1 MPNVSVRG
9 KINASVEQVY
19 ELLSS
24 YGSNER
30 KKAFPGILE
39 QKVTMKTDNSGEVV
53 TRFEPTPDIEDIR
66 KFQLEFPRM
75 IKEEIIQSPV
85 LKGSFTYKL
94 REIKEGTELTYQQN
108 LKVKGMKIG
117 VLQHYKVTSFIEKAG
132 KECIDNIKQ
141 YFESGSKS

>member
-24 YGSNER
+24 YGSQER

-39 QKVTMKTDNSGEVV
+39 QRVTMETDNSGEVV
-53 TRFEPTPDIEDIR
+53 TRFEPTPHIEDIR

-75 IKEEIIQSPV
+75 IKEEIIESPV

-132 KECIDNIKQ
+132 KECIDNIKH
-141 YFESGSKS
+141 YFESGS

>member
-1 MPNVSVRG
+1 M
-9 KINASVEQVY
+9 E
-19 ELLSS
+19 
-24 YGSNER
+24 
-30 KKAFPGILE
+30 
-39 QKVTMKTDNSGEVV
+39 TDNSGEVV
-53 TRFEPTPDIEDIR
+53 TRFEPTPNIEDIR

-75 IKEEIIQSPV
+75 IKEEIIESPV

-132 KECIDNIKQ
+132 KECIDNIKH
-141 YFESGSKS
+141 YFESGS

>member
-1 MPNVSVRG
+1 KMPNVSVRG
-9 KINASVEQVY
+9 KISASVEQVY

-24 YGSNER
+24 YGSQER

-39 QKVTMKTDNSGEVV
+39 QRVTMETDNSGEVV
-53 TRFEPTPDIEDIR
+53 TRFEPTPNIEDIR

-75 IKEEIIQSPV
+75 IKEEIIESPV

-132 KECIDNIKQ
+132 KECIDNIKH
-141 YFESGSKS
+141 YFESGS

>member
-9 KINASVEQVY
+9 KISASVEQVY

-75 IKEEIIQSPV
+75 IKEEIIESPV

-108 LKVKGMKIG
+108 QKVKGMKIG

>member
-9 KINASVEQVY
+9 KISASVEQVY
-19 ELLSS
+19 NLLAS

-39 QKVTMKTDNSGEVV
+39 QRVTKQTDNYGEVV

-66 KFQLEFPRM
+66 KFQLDFPRM
-75 IKEEIIQSPV
+75 IKEQIIESPV

-108 LKVKGMKIG
+108 LKIKGMKIG
-117 VLQHYKVTSFIEKAG
+117 VLQYYKVSSFLEKAG
-132 KECIDNIKQ
+132 NECIDNIRA
-141 YFESGSKS
+141 YFESGD

>member
-24 YGSNER
+24 YGSQER

-39 QKVTMKTDNSGEVV
+39 QRVTMETDNSGKVV
-53 TRFEPTPDIEDIR
+53 TRFEPTPNIEDIR

-75 IKEEIIQSPV
+75 IKEEIIESPV

-132 KECIDNIKQ
+132 KECIDNIKH
-141 YFESGSKS
+141 YFESGS

>member
-24 YGSNER
+24 YGSQER

-39 QKVTMKTDNSGEVV
+39 QRVTMETDNSGEVV
-53 TRFEPTPDIEDIR
+53 TRFEPTPNIEDIR

-75 IKEEIIQSPV
+75 IKEEIIESPV

-132 KECIDNIKQ
+132 KECIDNIKH
-141 YFESGSKS
+141 YFESGS